1 MTRDSKTEID
11 NVCKTNVKTTKC
23 FQVQHNN
30 FREYF
35 NVLYNMYYREEK
47 ERRTGEGRF
56 FFRME
61 VPGGAKP

>member
-11 NVCKTNVKTTKC
+11 NACKTNVKTTKC

-35 NVLYNMYYREEK
+35 NVLCNMYYREEK

-56 FFRME
+56 VF
-61 VPGGAKP
+61 

>member
-1 MTRDSKTEID
+1 MTRDSRTEID
-11 NVCKTNVKTTKC
+11 NVSKTNVKITKC

-35 NVLYNMYYREEK
+35 NVLYDMNYREEK

-56 FFRME
+56 FF
-61 VPGGAKP
+61 